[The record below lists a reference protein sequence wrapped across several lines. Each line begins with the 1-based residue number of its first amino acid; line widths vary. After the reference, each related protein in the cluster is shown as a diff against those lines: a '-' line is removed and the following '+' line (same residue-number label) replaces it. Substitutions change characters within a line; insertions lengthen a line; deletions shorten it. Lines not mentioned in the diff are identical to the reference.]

1 MPSIETRFTYNDK
14 VYTEVDNIF
23 RRGTIDSVEIT
34 GNIAVTNKS
43 LGILKL

>member
-34 GNIAVTNKS
+34 FGSRNPNKE
-43 LGILKL
+43 IKKP